1 MRSDPAPLEDGGS
14 EANPLMQLAIAHSQT
29 LSCGEDRRD
38 RAGSV
43 VARGP
48 SAVAARRVWPLW
60 ARLGVWGGARLS
72 PRALFT
78 VGVAAHRNA

>member
-1 MRSDPAPLEDGGS
+1 
-14 EANPLMQLAIAHSQT
+14 
-29 LSCGEDRRD
+29 
-38 RAGSV
+38 
-43 VARGP
+43 
-48 SAVAARRVWPLW
+48 VWPLW